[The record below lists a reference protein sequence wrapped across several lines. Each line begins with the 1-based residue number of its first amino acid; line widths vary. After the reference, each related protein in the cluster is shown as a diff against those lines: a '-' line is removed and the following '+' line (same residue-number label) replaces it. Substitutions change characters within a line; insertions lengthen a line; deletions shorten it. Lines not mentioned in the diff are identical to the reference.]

1 MLLCPE
7 AALAEDRYAFVREY
21 LARRPAPADGGV
33 LFDVGAETL
42 RMKAD
47 VEAAGYQW
55 FGFDLHPKSHDIA
68 RWDINTPFVGNRRAD
83 IVLLMDVIEHTY
95 NPGIA
100 MQNIAKVL
108 KPDGRLVMTMPNPRW
123 SRARTMHLYTGFLAC
138 FTQHDL
144 DVNHHVFIPWPHIM
158 LKLVSDCGLELEQY
172 VTLDRD
178 EIKPKRL
185 SLMSPVLAIE
195 GLVRTVI
202 EWRDPTARGLSYA
215 FVARPKTA
223 DTNFCVK
230 YQVV

>member
-1 MLLCPE
+1 
-7 AALAEDRYAFVREY
+7 
-21 LARRPAPADGGV
+21 
-33 LFDVGAETL
+33 
-42 RMKAD
+42 
-47 VEAAGYQW
+47 
-55 FGFDLHPKSHDIA
+55 
-68 RWDINTPFVGNRRAD
+68 
-83 IVLLMDVIEHTY
+83 
-95 NPGIA
+95 

-108 KPDGRLVMTMPNPRW
+108 KPDGRLVMTTPNPRW

-195 GLVRTVI
+195 RLVRTVI

-215 FVARPKTA
+215 FVACPKTA

-230 YQVV
+230 